1 MTPRLTAVTTLF
13 ETVGG
18 MPTFVALVDRFYD
31 HVERNHGLRALYPED
46 LTASRSALAL
56 FLAQYFGGPT
66 TYSDEKGHPRLRMR
80 HAHLSIGER
89 ERDGWYEAMAAA
101 VRELDFDDDI
111 EGAMLEYFD
120 RSATWMINA

>member
-1 MTPRLTAVTTLF
+1 VTTLF
-13 ETVGG
+13 EAIGG

-31 HVERNHGLRALYPED
+31 QVEGDAALRALYPDD

-80 HAHLSIGER
+80 HAHLEIGTT
-89 ERDGWYEAMAAA
+89 ERDGWYAAMAAA
-101 VRELDFDDDI
+101 VRGFGFAPDVES
-111 EGAMLEYFD
+111 AMLEYFD
-120 RSATWMINA
+120 RSATWMINT